1 MFSICPKP
9 QPVSTYQWPDS
20 NTLHES
26 ENMYN
31 YALNE
36 CNIIKK
42 VYTSPVIRF
51 SSRASPPKIR
61 VSSEISVLYCL
72 SNKYFKVIFNALNS
86 ELPLIAANKFLKRSS
101 VLEVT
106 DLDSIEEHI
115 YTVIVSFVY
124 LLIIELLYG
133 KISAGRLLWMS
144 EHY

>member
-1 MFSICPKP
+1 
-9 QPVSTYQWPDS
+9 
-20 NTLHES
+20 
-26 ENMYN
+26 MYN
-31 YALNE
+31 YTLNE

-42 VYTSPVIRF
+42 VYTSPITRF

-61 VSSEISVLYCL
+61 VSSEIFVLYCL

-106 DLDSIEEHI
+106 DLNIIAEHI
-115 YTVIVSFVY
+115 YTIIVSFVD

>member
-1 MFSICPKP
+1 M
-9 QPVSTYQWPDS
+9 
-20 NTLHES
+20 
-26 ENMYN
+26 
-31 YALNE
+31 
-36 CNIIKK
+36 
-42 VYTSPVIRF
+42 
-51 SSRASPPKIR
+51 
-61 VSSEISVLYCL
+61 

-86 ELPLIAANKFLKRSS
+86 ELPLIAANKFLNRSS

-115 YTVIVSFVY
+115 YTIIVSFMY

>member
-1 MFSICPKP
+1 
-9 QPVSTYQWPDS
+9 
-20 NTLHES
+20 
-26 ENMYN
+26 MYN

-42 VYTSPVIRF
+42 VYTSHVTRF
-51 SSRASPPKIR
+51 SLRASPPKNR

-72 SNKYFKVIFNALNS
+72 SNKYFKAIFNALNS
-86 ELPLIAANKFLKRSS
+86 ELPLIAANKFLKHSS
-101 VLEVT
+101 VFEVT
-106 DLDSIEEHI
+106 DLDSLVNALRVDGRLYSSASYIHLEIEEHI
-115 YTVIVSFVY
+115 YTVIVCFVY

>member
-31 YALNE
+31 HALNE

-42 VYTSPVIRF
+42 VHTSPVTRF
-51 SSRASPPKIR
+51 SSRASQPKIR

-115 YTVIVSFVY
+115 YTVIVSFMY

>member
-1 MFSICPKP
+1 
-9 QPVSTYQWPDS
+9 
-20 NTLHES
+20 
-26 ENMYN
+26 MYSH
-31 YALNE
+31 ALNE

-42 VYTSPVIRF
+42 VYTSPVTRF
-51 SSRASPPKIR
+51 SSRALPPKIC

-72 SNKYFKVIFNALNS
+72 SNKYFKVIFSALNS
-86 ELPLIAANKFLKRSS
+86 ELLLIAANKFLNRSS

-115 YTVIVSFVY
+115 YTVIVNFVY

>member
-1 MFSICPKP
+1 
-9 QPVSTYQWPDS
+9 
-20 NTLHES
+20 
-26 ENMYN
+26 MYSH
-31 YALNE
+31 ALNE

-42 VYTSPVIRF
+42 VYTSPVTRF
-51 SSRASPPKIR
+51 SSRALPPKIC

-72 SNKYFKVIFNALNS
+72 SNKYFKVIFSALNS
-86 ELPLIAANKFLKRSS
+86 ELPLIAANKFLNRSS

-115 YTVIVSFVY
+115 YTVIVSFMY

>member
-1 MFSICPKP
+1 
-9 QPVSTYQWPDS
+9 
-20 NTLHES
+20 
-26 ENMYN
+26 MYN

-42 VYTSPVIRF
+42 VYTSHVIRF
-51 SSRASPPKIR
+51 SSRASPPRIC

-72 SNKYFKVIFNALNS
+72 SDKYFKVIFNALNS

-101 VLEVT
+101 VLDVT

>member
-1 MFSICPKP
+1 
-9 QPVSTYQWPDS
+9 
-20 NTLHES
+20 
-26 ENMYN
+26 MYSH
-31 YALNE
+31 ALNE

-42 VYTSPVIRF
+42 VYTSPVTRF
-51 SSRASPPKIR
+51 SSRALPPKIC

-72 SNKYFKVIFNALNS
+72 SNKYFKVIFSALNS
-86 ELPLIAANKFLKRSS
+86 ELLLIAANKFLKRLS

>member
-1 MFSICPKP
+1 
-9 QPVSTYQWPDS
+9 
-20 NTLHES
+20 
-26 ENMYN
+26 MYN
-31 YALNE
+31 CALNE

-61 VSSEISVLYCL
+61 VSSEISVLYCIVLYCL

-115 YTVIVSFVY
+115 YTVIVSFMY

>member
-1 MFSICPKP
+1 MHS
-9 QPVSTYQWPDS
+9 
-20 NTLHES
+20 H
-26 ENMYN
+26 
-31 YALNE
+31 ALNE

-42 VYTSPVIRF
+42 VYTSPVTRF
-51 SSRASPPKIR
+51 SSRASPPKNC

-115 YTVIVSFVY
+115 YTVIVSFMY

>member
-1 MFSICPKP
+1 
-9 QPVSTYQWPDS
+9 
-20 NTLHES
+20 
-26 ENMYN
+26 MYN
-31 YALNE
+31 HALNE
-36 CNIIKK
+36 CNIVKK
-42 VYTSPVIRF
+42 VYTSPVTRF

-115 YTVIVSFVY
+115 YTVIVSFMH

>member
-1 MFSICPKP
+1 
-9 QPVSTYQWPDS
+9 
-20 NTLHES
+20 
-26 ENMYN
+26 MYSH
-31 YALNE
+31 ALNE

-42 VYTSPVIRF
+42 VYTSPVTRF
-51 SSRASPPKIR
+51 SSRASTPKIC
-61 VSSEISVLYCL
+61 VSSEISVLYSL
-72 SNKYFKVIFNALNS
+72 SNNYFKVIFNALNS

>member
-1 MFSICPKP
+1 
-9 QPVSTYQWPDS
+9 
-20 NTLHES
+20 
-26 ENMYN
+26 MYN

-42 VYTSPVIRF
+42 VYTSHVTQF
-51 SSRASPPKIR
+51 SSRASPPKIC

-106 DLDSIEEHI
+106 DLDSLVNSLRVDGRLYSSASYIHLEIEEHI
-115 YTVIVSFVY
+115 YTIIVSFVY

>member
-1 MFSICPKP
+1 MFSVCPKP
-9 QPVSTYQWPDS
+9 QPVSTYLWPDQ

-26 ENMYN
+26 EKMYN

-72 SNKYFKVIFNALNS
+72 PNKYFKVIFNALNS

>member
-1 MFSICPKP
+1 
-9 QPVSTYQWPDS
+9 
-20 NTLHES
+20 
-26 ENMYN
+26 MYN

-42 VYTSPVIRF
+42 VYTSHVTQF

-72 SNKYFKVIFNALNS
+72 SNKYFKAIFNALNS

-115 YTVIVSFVY
+115 YAVIVSFVY

>member
-1 MFSICPKP
+1 M
-9 QPVSTYQWPDS
+9 
-20 NTLHES
+20 
-26 ENMYN
+26 
-31 YALNE
+31 
-36 CNIIKK
+36 
-42 VYTSPVIRF
+42 
-51 SSRASPPKIR
+51 ASPPKIS

-72 SNKYFKVIFNALNS
+72 SNKYFKAIFNALNS

-106 DLDSIEEHI
+106 DLDSIEELI
-115 YTVIVSFVY
+115 YTIIVSFVY

>member
-1 MFSICPKP
+1 
-9 QPVSTYQWPDS
+9 
-20 NTLHES
+20 
-26 ENMYN
+26 MYN

-72 SNKYFKVIFNALNS
+72 PNKYFKVIFNALNS

-101 VLEVT
+101 VLDVT
-106 DLDSIEEHI
+106 DLDSIEE
-115 YTVIVSFVY
+115 
-124 LLIIELLYG
+124 LL
-133 KISAGRLLWMS
+133 KS
-144 EHY
+144 

>member
-1 MFSICPKP
+1 
-9 QPVSTYQWPDS
+9 
-20 NTLHES
+20 
-26 ENMYN
+26 MYN
-31 YALNE
+31 HAFNE

-42 VYTSPVIRF
+42 VYTSPVTRF

-72 SNKYFKVIFNALNS
+72 PNKYFKVIFNALNS
-86 ELPLIAANKFLKRSS
+86 ELLLIAANKFLNRSS

-124 LLIIELLYG
+124 LLIIVLLYG

>member
-1 MFSICPKP
+1 M
-9 QPVSTYQWPDS
+9 
-20 NTLHES
+20 
-26 ENMYN
+26 
-31 YALNE
+31 
-36 CNIIKK
+36 
-42 VYTSPVIRF
+42 
-51 SSRASPPKIR
+51 
-61 VSSEISVLYCL
+61 
-72 SNKYFKVIFNALNS
+72 SNKYSIVLFSALNS
-86 ELPLIAANKFLKRSS
+86 ELQLIAANKFLKRSS

>member
-1 MFSICPKP
+1 
-9 QPVSTYQWPDS
+9 
-20 NTLHES
+20 
-26 ENMYN
+26 MYSH
-31 YALNE
+31 ALNE

-72 SNKYFKVIFNALNS
+72 PNKYFKVIFSALNS
-86 ELPLIAANKFLKRSS
+86 ELLLIAANKFLKRSS

-115 YTVIVSFVY
+115 YTIIVSFVY

-133 KISAGRLLWMS
+133 KNSAGRLLWMS
-144 EHY
+144 EHN

>member
-1 MFSICPKP
+1 
-9 QPVSTYQWPDS
+9 
-20 NTLHES
+20 
-26 ENMYN
+26 MYN
-31 YALNE
+31 HALNE
-36 CNIIKK
+36 CNTIKK
-42 VYTSPVIRF
+42 VYTSSVTRF
-51 SSRASPPKIR
+51 SSRASPPKIC

-72 SNKYFKVIFNALNS
+72 SNKYFKVIFSALNS
-86 ELPLIAANKFLKRSS
+86 ELLLIAANKFLKRSS

-115 YTVIVSFVY
+115 YTVIVSFMY

>member
-1 MFSICPKP
+1 
-9 QPVSTYQWPDS
+9 
-20 NTLHES
+20 
-26 ENMYN
+26 MYSH
-31 YALNE
+31 ALNE

-42 VYTSPVIRF
+42 VYTSPVTRF
-51 SSRASPPKIR
+51 SSRASPPKIC

-86 ELPLIAANKFLKRSS
+86 ELPLIAANKFLNRSS
-101 VLEVT
+101 VLDVT

-115 YTVIVSFVY
+115 YTVIVSFMY

>member
-1 MFSICPKP
+1 
-9 QPVSTYQWPDS
+9 
-20 NTLHES
+20 
-26 ENMYN
+26 MYSH
-31 YALNE
+31 ALNE

-42 VYTSPVIRF
+42 VYTSPVTRF
-51 SSRASPPKIR
+51 SSRALPPKIC

-72 SNKYFKVIFNALNS
+72 SNKYFKVIFSALNS
-86 ELPLIAANKFLKRSS
+86 ELLLIAANKFLKRSS

>member
-1 MFSICPKP
+1 MLSMSAISSRK
-9 QPVSTYQWPDS
+9 S
-20 NTLHES
+20 TLHPLFDFLHVLHHQKS
-26 ENMYN
+26 
-31 YALNE
+31 
-36 CNIIKK
+36 
-42 VYTSPVIRF
+42 
-51 SSRASPPKIR
+51 
-61 VSSEISVLYCL
+61 VSVQKYPYCIVLYCL
-72 SNKYFKVIFNALNS
+72 PNKYFKVIFNALNS
-86 ELPLIAANKFLKRSS
+86 ELLLIAANKFLNRSS

>member
-1 MFSICPKP
+1 MIRSLFFTTKNPC
-9 QPVSTYQWPDS
+9 QFR
-20 NTLHES
+20 
-26 ENMYN
+26 
-31 YALNE
+31 
-36 CNIIKK
+36 NIRI
-42 VYTSPVIRF
+42 
-51 SSRASPPKIR
+51 
-61 VSSEISVLYCL
+61 VLYCL
-72 SNKYFKVIFNALNS
+72 PNKYFKVIFNALNS
-86 ELPLIAANKFLKRSS
+86 ELLLIAANKFLNRSS

>member
-1 MFSICPKP
+1 
-9 QPVSTYQWPDS
+9 
-20 NTLHES
+20 
-26 ENMYN
+26 MYSH
-31 YALNE
+31 ALNE

-42 VYTSPVIRF
+42 VYTSPVTRF

-72 SNKYFKVIFNALNS
+72 SNKYSIVLFSALNS
-86 ELPLIAANKFLKRSS
+86 ELQLIAANKFLKRSS

-115 YTVIVSFVY
+115 YTVIVSFMY

>member
-1 MFSICPKP
+1 
-9 QPVSTYQWPDS
+9 
-20 NTLHES
+20 
-26 ENMYN
+26 MYN

-42 VYTSPVIRF
+42 VYTSPVTRF
-51 SSRASPPKIR
+51 SSRALPPKIC

-72 SNKYFKVIFNALNS
+72 SNKYFKVIFSALNS
-86 ELPLIAANKFLKRSS
+86 ELLLIAANKFLNRSS

-115 YTVIVSFVY
+115 YTVIVNFVY